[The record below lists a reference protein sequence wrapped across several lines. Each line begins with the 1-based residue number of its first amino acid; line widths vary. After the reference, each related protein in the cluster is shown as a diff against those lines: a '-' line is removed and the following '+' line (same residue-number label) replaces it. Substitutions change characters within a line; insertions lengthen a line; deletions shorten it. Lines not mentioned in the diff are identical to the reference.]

1 MKGKKRHI
9 GLLTKILIVAF
20 AVYAACT
27 LVDLQI
33 RINAASAQ
41 QEQLQSRLES
51 QKLVCAELADA
62 IEQSDNEDYIAKVA
76 RESLGYV
83 YPGEQVFVDISSK

>member
-27 LVDLQI
+27 LADLQI

-51 QKLVCAELADA
+51 QKLVCAELTDA

>member
-51 QKLVCAELADA
+51 QKLVCAELTDA

-76 RESLGYV
+76 RESLVYV

>member
-1 MKGKKRHI
+1 MQGEKRHI
-9 GLLTKILIVAF
+9 ALLTKILIVAF

-51 QKLVCAELADA
+51 QKLVCAELTDA

>member
-1 MKGKKRHI
+1 MKGEKRHI

-51 QKLVCAELADA
+51 QKLVCAELTDA

-83 YPGEQVFVDISSK
+83 YPGEQIFVDISSK

>member
-51 QKLVCAELADA
+51 QKLVCAELTDA

-83 YPGEQVFVDISSK
+83 YPGELVFVDISSK

>member
-1 MKGKKRHI
+1 MKGEKRHI

-51 QKLVCAELADA
+51 QKLVCAELTDA

-76 RESLGYV
+76 REILGYV

>member
-1 MKGKKRHI
+1 MKRKKKRV
-9 GLLTKILIVAF
+9 GLLAKIFVVAF

-27 LVDLQI
+27 LVNLQI
-33 RINAASAQ
+33 RINAANAEQEELQAQ
-41 QEQLQSRLES
+41 MEA
-51 QKLVCAELADA
+51 QKLVCAELSDA
-62 IEQSDNEDYIAKVA
+62 ISESDNADYIAKVA